1 MRVGFIGIGNM
12 GSPMAGNLVKK
23 GFDVAIFDVDAER
36 MARFAQ
42 EYGCRLAGK
51 LLDLAVNDVIVTMLP
66 TGHIVRQVLLDGAE
80 GGLAGALKPGTIVI
94 DMSSSEP
101 LGTQELGTELAKRQL
116 VLIDAPVSGGVQRA
130 QTGKLTIMIGA
141 NDAAAVERVKPVLLG
156 MGESLFE
163 TGPLGSGHA
172 IKALNNY
179 VAAACF
185 AATAEAVLIGER
197 FGLDPATMVDIMN
210 LSTGRNFMTEMAM
223 KDQVLNQRFAS
234 GFSVGLLAKDVKIAA
249 DLGEGVGLDAPLSRL
264 VADRWAAARDR
275 LGPSRDHMEAFLI
288 WKENLKSSPR
298 PAAQR

>member
-12 GSPMAGNLVKK
+12 GSLMAGNLVKK

-36 MARFAQ
+36 MARFGQ

-66 TGHIVRQVLLDGAE
+66 TGQIVRQVLLGGAK

-101 LGTQELGTELAKRQL
+101 LGTQKLGAALAKRQL
-116 VLIDAPVSGGVQRA
+116 VLIDAPVSGGVARA

-141 NDAAAVERVKPVLLG
+141 NDAAAVERVRPLLLG
-156 MGESLFE
+156 MGESLFQ

-172 IKALNNY
+172 IKALNNF
-179 VAAACF
+179 VAATCF
-185 AATAEAVLIGER
+185 AATAEAILIGER
-197 FGLDPATMVDIMN
+197 FGLDPATIVDIMN
-210 LSTGRNFMTEMAM
+210 LSTGRNFMTETAM

-249 DLGEGVGLDAPLSRL
+249 DLGEGVGMDAPVLKL

-288 WKENLKSSPR
+288 WKQNLNS
-298 PAAQR
+298 

>member
-12 GSPMAGNLVKK
+12 GSLMAGNLVKK
-23 GFDVAIFDVDAER
+23 GFDVAIFDVNPER
-36 MARFAQ
+36 MTRFAQ
-42 EYGCRLAGK
+42 EYGCRVAGK

-66 TGHIVRQVLLDGAE
+66 TGHIVRQVLLEGAE

-156 MGESLFE
+156 MGERLFE
-163 TGPLGSGHA
+163 TGPLGCGHA
-172 IKALNNY
+172 MKALNNY

-185 AATAEAVLIGER
+185 AATAEAILIGER
-197 FGLDPATMVDIMN
+197 LGLDPATMVDIMN
-210 LSTGRNFMTEMAM
+210 LSTGRNFMTEMGM

-288 WKENLKSSPR
+288 WKQNLKSPPR
-298 PAAQR
+298 TAAQP

>member
-1 MRVGFIGIGNM
+1 M
-12 GSPMAGNLVKK
+12 SPFLTLTPSGW
-23 GFDVAIFDVDAER
+23 
-36 MARFAQ
+36 ARFAR
-42 EYGCRLAGK
+42 EYDCRLASK

-101 LGTQELGTELAKRQL
+101 LGTQKLGTELAKRQL

-156 MGESLFE
+156 MGERLFE
-163 TGPLGSGHA
+163 TGPLGCGHA
-172 IKALNNY
+172 MKALNNY

-185 AATAEAVLIGER
+185 AATAEAILIGER
-197 FGLDPATMVDIMN
+197 FGLDPATIVDIMN
-210 LSTGRNFMTEMAM
+210 VSTGRNFQTETAM

-249 DLGEGVGLDAPLSRL
+249 DLGEGVGVGRPLVKTGCRAMGRSARPPGAEPGPHGSVLDLETESEPFTSDCRATVTVPVQREI
-264 VADRWAAARDR
+264 DRGRV
-275 LGPSRDHMEAFLI
+275 P
-288 WKENLKSSPR
+288 
-298 PAAQR
+298 